1 MRVEMLHDHAVDALA
16 AQAFQL
22 VAQQGDAGGRAVRVR
37 FGAASLCSGKTLWEK
52 AVASSLLGGH
62 MLMLMLMLV
71 ASLCS
76 GKTLWEKAVASSHPR
91 PMLMWRG
98 SILATWAER
107 VRWYWVG

>member
-1 MRVEMLHDHAVDALA
+1 MFSSACEACARAH
-16 AQAFQL
+16 
-22 VAQQGDAGGRAVRVR
+22 AGGRAVRVR

-107 VRWYWVG
+107 VGVGKVGYVGKVKYLK